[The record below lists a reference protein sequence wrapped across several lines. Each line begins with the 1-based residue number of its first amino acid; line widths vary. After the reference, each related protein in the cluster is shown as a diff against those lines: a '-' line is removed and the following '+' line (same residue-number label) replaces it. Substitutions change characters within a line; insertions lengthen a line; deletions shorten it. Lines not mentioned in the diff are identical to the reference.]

1 MPMISLLWPHVC
13 LMFLGLVLGIISP
26 AKLLAVQDSV
36 AGETG
41 SVEDK
46 TVRIATFNISF
57 NRDRAGMLK
66 ERLATGKG
74 KNFQR
79 IAKIIQRVRPDIILL
94 NEFDYDESGESVQS
108 FQKHFLE
115 KAHDDLKPI
124 TYPHSFIRPVNT
136 GIDSGL
142 DMNHDG
148 VTKSGEDAY
157 GYGKFPG
164 QYGMAV
170 LSKYPVLEQQARTFQ
185 KFLWKD
191 MPDALV
197 PINPETN
204 QPYYHAPVMEVF
216 RLSSKSHWDVP
227 VNVGGAVIHFIVT
240 HPTPPTFDGPE
251 DKNGKRN
258 HDEIRMLA
266 DYVGGKAQYLYD
278 DNGKRGGLE
287 AGKHFV
293 IAGDLNADPVD
304 GDSHESAIKQLLD
317 HPAINSSVAPISKGG
332 PAFAALQGRKNS
344 EQKGDPAT
352 DTSDFSDRTVGN
364 LRIDYCLPSKTLD
377 IKSQAVFWPEPD
389 DPESDWVKA
398 TDHRM
403 VYIDVVVPK

>member
-1 MPMISLLWPHVC
+1 MTSSRWPQSY
-13 LMFLGLVLGIISP
+13 LMFVGFTLGMLAP
-26 AKLLAVQDSV
+26 ANLFAIQDSAAV
-36 AGETG
+36 PAD
-41 SVEDK
+41 SVQEK
-46 TVRIATFNISF
+46 TVRLATFNISF

-66 ERLATGKG
+66 ERLAKGKG
-74 KNFQR
+74 KNFER
-79 IAKIIQRVRPDIILL
+79 IAKIIQRVRPDVILL
-94 NEFDYDESGESVQS
+94 NEFDYDESGEGVQL
-108 FQKHFLE
+108 FQEHFLG

-124 TYPHSFIRPVNT
+124 NYPHTFMRSVNT

-164 QYGMAV
+164 QYGMVV
-170 LSKYPVLEQQARTFQ
+170 LSKYPLLEKQARTFQ
-185 KFLWKD
+185 NFLWKD

-197 PINPETN
+197 PIDPEN
-204 QPYYHAPVMEVF
+204 DKPYYHAPVMEVF

-227 VNVGGAVIHFIVT
+227 VSIEGAIMHFIVT

-278 DNGKRGGLE
+278 DNGKHGGLVE
-287 AGKHFV
+287 GENFV

-304 GDSHESAIKQLLD
+304 GDSHESAIGQLLN
-317 HPAINSSVAPISKGG
+317 HPAINSSVAPKSKGG

-352 DTSDFSDRTVGN
+352 DTADFSDRTVGN
-364 LRIDYCLPSKTLD
+364 LRIDYCLPSKTLEV
-377 IKSQAVFWPEPD
+377 KSQAVFWPEPD
-389 DPESDWVKA
+389 DPEADWIKA

-403 VYIDVVVPK
+403 VYIDVVIPK